1 MILNTITLHN
11 FMSYADTQLDLSL
24 VPVSCLAGANGAGKS
39 ALLDA
44 ITWAIWEEARS
55 SSDDLVRL
63 GEREM
68 WADVRFE
75 HEGESYRIRRSH
87 LRAPGKNGS
96 RGQSKGTLD
105 FQVGN
110 NGGQSWKSLT
120 GASKRET
127 QKLICDLL
135 RMEYDTFV
143 NSAYL
148 KQGRAD
154 EFTTRTA
161 KDRKQ
166 VLADILGLSYFDR
179 LQEHCREHLR
189 SLKQKKEWLEQVLME
204 LPVAKE
210 QLIALQSEHLAKQE
224 ELALCFKEKLARDKA
239 ADQLRDQLKR
249 MAFIK
254 DRLEASQLQLKQDQE
269 DIDILTSQVAEL
281 NQRLSVLKELIDDR
295 SRIEKEADRYEKLRL
310 DNEKLDQSAL
320 LLQELTRRKIEAR
333 AELANLRNRLEL
345 EVDQAKEKL
354 TKALAEME
362 RLRQDTADSAKLAQE
377 YQEYR
382 ALVAKEEELARK
394 QEAFIQITDRCA
406 RLKQQIDEARV
417 HLEADLAQKT
427 AALADLNALLTSG
440 QSLPQ
445 QKKNLEKQV
454 QDLDK
459 LETELELTRERGQ
472 ETRGTLESIAL
483 KIENL
488 KVTKIDNHE
497 KIKELQACAN
507 SSICPL
513 CSAPIVD
520 RAAVIKRYQEL
531 INDTDSQ
538 INQLEEEFS
547 QKEQQRILLRQQY
560 KTLDERLKG
569 RKNLDIE
576 IGRYNE
582 KLAAIKRAEE
592 NKARTEAEV
601 NTLNLRLQTN
611 DYAQVE
617 QESLIALNNE
627 LAKLDFD
634 PVFYN
639 GVQGQVRL
647 DRAIEPRY
655 HQMIR
660 DLDGKANLEI
670 QIPLLQR
677 SFEELGNKL
686 AEESYGKELRTLL
699 AETEKSIDELDY
711 DGAKH
716 SSLKAKLS
724 ELLPLS
730 EKHKDL
736 KRALEESSVL
746 KSSHQNNQLR
756 LNTKLEQIA
765 ALKKE
770 LSAWQSELAQAPLL
784 EEELKQKEKLTE
796 EAAFEYESL
805 SKQVA
810 VLDAQKIQLTEKLA
824 HLEES
829 RQSLSESERTI
840 SDYAFLS
847 EAFGKKGIQAVIIE
861 NAIPEI
867 EADANRILSRLS
879 DNRMHVGLVTQQTN
893 KSGNLV
899 ETLEI
904 FIADEI
910 GTRSY
915 ELYSGGEA
923 FKVNFAIRV
932 ALSRLLA
939 RRAGAKLETLII
951 DEGFGS
957 QDDTSRERLVKAIRS
972 IQDDF
977 ARILVITH
985 FADVKE
991 MFPSHILVSKTNG
1004 TSKVELLS

>member
-1 MILNTITLHN
+1 
-11 FMSYADTQLDLSL
+11 MSYADTQLDLSS
-24 VPVSCLAGANGAGKS
+24 VPISCLAGANGAGKS

-55 SSDDLVRL
+55 SSDELVRL

-75 HEGESYRIRRSH
+75 HEGETYRIRRSH
-87 LRAPGKNGS
+87 LRQASKNGS

-110 NGGQSWKSLT
+110 NGGESWKSLT
-120 GASKRET
+120 GSSKRET
-127 QKLICDLL
+127 QKLICELL

-179 LQEHCREHLR
+179 LQEHCKEHLR
-189 SLKQKKEWLEQVLME
+189 SLKQKREWLEQVLLE
-204 LPVAKE
+204 LPAARE
-210 QLIALQSEHLAKQE
+210 QLTGYQSEHLDKQKQLTE
-224 ELALCFKEKLARDKA
+224 CSHEKTAREKA
-239 ADQLRDQLKR
+239 AHQLGDQLKQIS
-249 MAFIK
+249 FTK
-254 DRLEASQLQLKQDQE
+254 DRIESHLLQLKQGQE
-269 DIDILTSQVAEL
+269 DIDILTAQLAEVKE
-281 NQRLSVLKELIDDR
+281 RLSFLEELINDR
-295 SRIEKEADRYEKLRL
+295 ARIEREASEYERLRAE
-310 DNEKLDQSAL
+310 NEKLDHSAL
-320 LLQELTRRKIEAR
+320 VLQELTKRKIEAR
-333 AELANLRNRLEL
+333 AELSNLRNRLEL
-345 EVDQAKEKL
+345 EVEQAKEKL
-354 TKALAEME
+354 EKAYAEME
-362 RLRQDTADSAKLAQE
+362 KLKHDTADSAKLTQE
-377 YQEYR
+377 YQGYR
-382 ALVAKEEELARK
+382 ALLAKEESLARK
-394 QEAFIQITDRCA
+394 QEDFIRLNDRCA

-427 AALADLNALLTSG
+427 TTLSDLVNLLGSAQT
-440 QSLPQ
+440 LPQ
-445 QKKNLEKQV
+445 QKENLEKQI
-454 QDLDK
+454 QELEK

-472 ETRGTLESIAL
+472 EARAVLEAITL
-483 KIENL
+483 KIENC
-488 KVTKIDNHE
+488 KVIQKDNQE
-497 KIKELQACAN
+497 KIQELKACAN
-507 SSICPL
+507 SSVCPL

-520 RAAVIKRYQEL
+520 RAAVIARYQEL
-531 INDTDSQ
+531 IEDADRQ
-538 INQLEEEFS
+538 ITQLEKEFS
-547 QKEQQRILLRQQY
+547 EKEEQRASLRQQY
-560 KTLDERLKG
+560 KSLDERLKG
-569 RKNLDIE
+569 RKSLDTE

-582 KLAAIKRAEE
+582 KMAAIKRAEE
-592 NKARTEAEV
+592 SKVRIEAEIDA
-601 NTLNLRLQTN
+601 LNQRLASD

-617 QESLIALNNE
+617 QESLIALKNE

-634 PVFYN
+634 PVLYN

-655 HQMIR
+655 HQMIK
-660 DLDGKANLEI
+660 DIETKAGLET
-670 QIPLLQR
+670 QIPLLKS

-686 AEESYGKELRTLL
+686 AEESYGKDLRSLL
-699 AETEKSIDELDY
+699 AETEKEIDALNY
-711 DGAKH
+711 DGAEH
-716 SSLKAKLS
+716 SSLKSKLS

-736 KRALEESSVL
+736 KRALEEYALL
-746 KSSHQNNQLR
+746 KSSSQNNQAR
-756 LNTKLEQIA
+756 LNTKVEQIT
-765 ALKKE
+765 ALKE
-770 LSAWQSELAQAPLL
+770 EIAAWQNDLARAPSL
-784 EEELKQKEKLTE
+784 EEEFKEKEKLA
-796 EAAFEYESL
+796 EAAAAEYETL
-805 SKQVA
+805 SKQIA
-810 VLDAQKIQLTEKLA
+810 VLDAQTIQLNEKLA
-824 HLEES
+824 HLEKS
-829 RQSLSESERTI
+829 QLALSESERTI

-893 KSGNLV
+893 KSGNVV